1 MIIMFIVMFLP
12 VPALPL
18 FWAMPLVQAVP
29 VYIVCLLLS
38 GWMFWIMR
46 DNMKRPVRTGIESLI
61 GKEAE
66 VISRSSSDKLT
77 PYRVSLQG
85 GIWSASSRDLL
96 ETGETV
102 VVAAVQKNRLI
113 VERKNTK

>member
-12 VPALPL
+12 VLALPL
-18 FWAMPLVQAVP
+18 FWALPLVQAVP

-77 PYRVSLQG
+77 VSRVGSG
-85 GIWSASSRDLL
+85 VRAAGISWKPVKQWLLRLSRK
-96 ETGETV
+96 TG
-102 VVAAVQKNRLI
+102 LS
-113 VERKNTK
+113 